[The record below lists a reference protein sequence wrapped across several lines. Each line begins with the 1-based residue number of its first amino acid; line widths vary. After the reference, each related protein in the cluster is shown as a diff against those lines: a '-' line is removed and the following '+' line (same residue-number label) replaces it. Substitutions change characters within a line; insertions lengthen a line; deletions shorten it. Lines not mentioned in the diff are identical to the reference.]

1 MIEQQCPQFLKRK
14 RNDKQCH
21 LATTKS
27 LRWLGGRVFRP
38 LRVTGRTTGLRGE
51 DCSDTLTVWEL
62 LSGSLEQVVYR
73 DSLSGGTSK
82 GALVFGGLTAGL
94 GMVRLSD
101 RWVCSG
107 MWMGSG
113 LPLVHAGS
121 LLFRRCLLF
130 LLKIFPSSVL
140 TSYDLTSTCCSTRA
154 LNHLPDLSVGF
165 TRTISP
171 FLRGEVPWH
180 WCCSAWLAVV
190 FSSRAFLGHSQLF
203 WVWGV
208 H

>member
-27 LRWLGGRVFRP
+27 LRWLGSRVFRP
-38 LRVTGRTTGLRGE
+38 LRVSGRTTGLGGE
-51 DCSDTLTVWEL
+51 DCFGTLTVWEL
-62 LSGSLEQVVYR
+62 LSGSLEQ
-73 DSLSGGTSK
+73 DSLSGGTLK

-101 RWVCSG
+101 RWVYSG

-130 LLKIFPSSVL
+130 LLKIPVSILGPDFIWSHIQL
-140 TSYDLTSTCCSTRA
+140 LLYTSLEPSTRPVCRLYTHNFSFSQGGSSLA
-154 LNHLPDLSVGF
+154 LML
-165 TRTISP
+165 
-171 FLRGEVPWH
+171 
-180 WCCSAWLAVV
+180 
-190 FSSRAFLGHSQLF
+190 
-203 WVWGV
+203 
-208 H
+208 